1 MKPIYFTNDEPLP
14 NNNAT
19 MKAFLDM
26 VNNIDELIERKVKD
40 SWSGAKKKDAQQ
52 TLEDF
57 VIIGQPITGMNN
69 E

>member
-1 MKPIYFTNDEPLP
+1 MVMKPIYFTNDEPLP

-40 SWSGAKKKDAQQ
+40 
-52 TLEDF
+52 T
-57 VIIGQPITGMNN
+57 
-69 E
+69 